1 MPLPL
6 IPLNV
11 NCLIAGR
18 LKHFL
23 PNWERIT
30 QDPWIL
36 QVVKGYPID
45 FSETPVQ
52 VHPPKPMIV
61 SVENQVLIET
71 KVQKLAFKEAIHLLS
86 PIRADQGFLST
97 LFLVPNKAG
106 KGGKGGGGGGGE
118 EGGTTPC
125 GKLETF
131 ESKHPLRT
139 LQDGGDPYVEGPVEK
154 RGLFSQNRSERCLPN
169 RTHLA

>member
-6 IPLNV
+6 IHLNV
-11 NCLIAGR
+11 NCPIAGR

-23 PNWERIT
+23 PNWESIT

-71 KVQKLAFKEAIHLLS
+71 EVQKLASKEAIHLVS
-86 PIRADQGFLST
+86 PI
-97 LFLVPNKAG
+97 KAN
-106 KGGKGGGGGGGE
+106 
-118 EGGTTPC
+118 T
-125 GKLETF
+125 
-131 ESKHPLRT
+131 
-139 LQDGGDPYVEGPVEK
+139 Y
-154 RGLFSQNRSERCLPN
+154 GLNSN
-169 RTHLA
+169 RTTL